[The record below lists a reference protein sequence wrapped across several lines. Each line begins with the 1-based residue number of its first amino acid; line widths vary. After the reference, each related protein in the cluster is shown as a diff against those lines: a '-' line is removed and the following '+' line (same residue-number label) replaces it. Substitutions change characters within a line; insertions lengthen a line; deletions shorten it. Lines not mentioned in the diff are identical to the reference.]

1 MTRRRVYLSA
11 GAAHSAAGD
20 SLAQTIAAC
29 LRPAEIPPRL
39 RLQTQSAAVDIPYFP
54 LQSAVAEEQRLQDL
68 VEDLLQ
74 QAHLTPEQRR
84 RTGLFLG
91 TSSAMVGIEEQQM
104 ALDWAQG
111 KDILAVSYPYL
122 GELAERVAR
131 NNGLNGHRQ
140 TITTACSASANALLY
155 AGWMIREGLL
165 DHALVIGVE
174 FNNRISLLGFSSL
187 LLVAPERCRPFD
199 ATRAGVVLGEAVS
212 AVLLTAQGADA
223 RWEILGGGT
232 LCDTSHP
239 TSPAPG
245 KIADTLLMA
254 LQDAQLDADAITAIK
269 AHGTG
274 TPSND
279 QAEGLGIRAVLG
291 DAVPVT
297 SLKPVFG
304 HTLGACGVLET
315 LAYTGCIDQGYWPA
329 TGGFSTPD
337 AEIRISPLR
346 VNTAAKPGAIL
357 CNYFGFGGNNCSLV
371 LRPC

>member
-20 SLAQTIAAC
+20 GLVQTIAAC
-29 LRPAEIPPRL
+29 LRPAEVPARVRL
-39 RLQTQSAAVDIPYFP
+39 RTQSGIVEIPYFP
-54 LQSAVAEEQRLQDL
+54 LQSAVPEEQRLQAMVDGI
-68 VEDLLQ
+68 LQ
-74 QAHLTPEQRR
+74 RSELTPEQHR

-104 ALDWAQG
+104 TLDWAQE
-111 KDILAVSYPYL
+111 KSILAVSHPYL
-122 GELAERVAR
+122 GELAERVAAR
-131 NNGLNGHRQ
+131 SGLNGHRQ

-155 AGWMIREGLL
+155 ASWMIREGLL
-165 DHALVIGVE
+165 DHAVVIGVE
-174 FNNRISLLGFSSL
+174 FSNHLSLLGFSSL

-199 ATRAGVVLGEAVS
+199 SARAGVVLGEAVS
-212 AVLLTAQGADA
+212 AVMLTAQATGA

-254 LQDAQLDADAITAIK
+254 LQDARLDADAIVAIK

-274 TPSND
+274 TTSND

-291 DAVPVT
+291 DQVPVT
-297 SLKPVFG
+297 SIKPVFG

-315 LAYTGCIDQGYWPA
+315 LVFTGCMDQGYWPA
-329 TGGFSTPD
+329 TGGFTTPD
-337 AEIRISPLR
+337 PEIGIAPLSE
-346 VNTAAKPGAIL
+346 NTPAIAGPIL

-371 LRPC
+371 LQPC